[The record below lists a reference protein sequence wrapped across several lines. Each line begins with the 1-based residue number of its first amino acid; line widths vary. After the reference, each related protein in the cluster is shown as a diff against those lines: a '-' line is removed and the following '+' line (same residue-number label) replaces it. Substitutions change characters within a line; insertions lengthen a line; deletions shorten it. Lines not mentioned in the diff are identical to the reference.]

1 FSQEA
6 LALDFA
12 AQHADKLRYVDAWGK
27 WLIWDGTRWRI
38 DETLQ
43 VFSMARE
50 LCRATAATSNA
61 TRERK
66 ELASAKT
73 RAAVVALPRE
83 DHRLVATKDQW
94 DTDPWLLNTPKG
106 TMDLRTGKLHPHN
119 RQDYITKVTA
129 FTPEG
134 DCPQFKTFINDVT
147 ANDGELAK
155 YLQRSSGYA

>member
-1 FSQEA
+1 MENKVVSLVDTTEVEDIGAPLFSQEA

-73 RAAVVALPRE
+73 RAAVV
-83 DHRLVATKDQW
+83 
-94 DTDPWLLNTPKG
+94 
-106 TMDLRTGKLHPHN
+106 
-119 RQDYITKVTA
+119 
-129 FTPEG
+129 
-134 DCPQFKTFINDVT
+134 
-147 ANDGELAK
+147 
-155 YLQRSSGYA
+155 